1 MAVIRKPGTLDLAQW
16 KALLASEKMRTEE
29 LGAGS
34 GFWLVAHE
42 SGQLVGGAGLEFG
55 GDSALLRSLVVA
67 VPLRGRGL
75 GQALL
80 DALAEEA
87 GRRGAVWLYALSSEA
102 PKFLLASGFRE
113 TTPDEVEAALP
124 EAPLVALYRRLKW
137 LPTERAFRRD
147 LAPASSAA

>member
-1 MAVIRKPGTLDLAQW
+1 VAVIRKPGTLDLAAW
-16 KALLASEKMRTEE
+16 KALLAGEKMRTED
-29 LGAGS
+29 LGAPA

-55 GDSALLRSLVVA
+55 TDSALLRSLVVA
-67 VPLRGRGL
+67 AALRRHGL
-75 GQALL
+75 GQALVE
-80 DALAEEA
+80 ACAEEA
-87 GRRGAVWLYALSSEA
+87 RKRGCTWLYAISTEA

-124 EAPLVALYRRLKW
+124 DAPQVVLYRRLKW

-147 LAPASSAA
+147 LAQAGKAA